1 MATTTPVTRAH
12 ILIMTRC
19 PSGHTGDVLAVYAE
33 RGEKPLDTFSR
44 VLAAHEYG
52 DALPDFIAARGY
64 IEQG

>member
-44 VLAAHEYG
+44 VLAAHEDG

-64 IEQG
+64 SDQG